1 MQIPSVVFEIYQKY
15 RIWYSEDEMD
25 IIFDIGKVL
34 IDFDFEEFV
43 ARYVPADKVKK
54 VTKAMW
60 GNPDWIELDRGVLPV
75 EEVLQRFIAEAP
87 DCEWEIRRIFS
98 QIGNIPQLRESTVPM
113 IKELKRRGHRVFY
126 LSNFFEFLMHAAPE
140 VLRFTREMDGGIF
153 SCHEKIVK
161 PDPAIYELICERY
174 GIQKE
179 NAVFIDDSPKNVR
192 GAEDVGIRAILFTGQ
207 KPEELYKEI
216 GI

>member
-1 MQIPSVVFEIYQKY
+1 
-15 RIWYSEDEMD
+15 MD

-43 ARYVPADKVKK
+43 RRYVDSDKADR

-75 EEVLQRFIAEAP
+75 EDVLQKFIAQAP
-87 DCEWEIRRIFS
+87 DCEWEIRRVFS
-98 QIGNIPQLRESTVPM
+98 QLGNIPQLKDTTIPM
-113 IKELKRRGHRVFY
+113 IRELKKRGHRVFF
-126 LSNFFEFLMHAAPE
+126 LSNFFEFLLHAAPE
-140 VLRFTREMDGGIF
+140 ALRFTRETDGGIF
-153 SCHEKIVK
+153 SCNEKIVK

-174 GIQKE
+174 CIEKE

-192 GAEDVGIRAILFTGQ
+192 GAENVGIRAILFTGQ
-207 KPEELYKEI
+207 STDELFEQI
-216 GI
+216 GV